1 MKTRFLQQLNRDVS
15 CVGLGTMV
23 FSSAPRQDAFEM
35 LDAWQEAGGN
45 LLDAAEVYGSEPAI
59 ADWFEARGN
68 RDEIVLLDKACIDLN
83 EIAPD
88 GMRRGA
94 AGNLERT
101 RTDYID
107 IWMLH
112 RDDLSKPME
121 AIVETANELISL
133 GKIRAWGG
141 SNWTTRRIIEANE
154 CAEKRGL
161 VGMIGS
167 SENVSLA
174 VPNVPRWPGVR
185 SLDADDIAWRRETQF
200 PVFSW
205 SAQAGGF
212 FSGRFSPGDRSDSDM
227 VRVYYSDENFAK
239 LERARQLAAEKGVSA
254 IQIALAYL
262 LALDF
267 AVYPLVGPRNMAEL
281 RSCIEGEAVQ
291 LTPAEASWL
300 SLEQNER

>member
-23 FSSAPRQDAFEM
+23 FRTAPRQDAFEM
-35 LDAWQEAGGN
+35 LDAWQAAGGN
-45 LLDAAEVYGSEPAI
+45 LLDAAEVYGSEPAL

-68 RDEIVLLDKACIDLN
+68 RGEIILLDKACIDLN
-83 EIAPD
+83 EITPD
-88 GMRRGA
+88 GMRRGI
-94 AGNLERT
+94 AGNLERV
-101 RTDYID
+101 RTDFID

-112 RDDLSKPME
+112 RDDPSKPIE
-121 AIVETANELISL
+121 TIVETANEQIDL

-141 SNWTTRRIIEANE
+141 SNWTTRRVIEANE
-154 CAEKRGL
+154 CADKRGL
-161 VGMIGS
+161 IGMIGS

-174 VPNVPRWPGVR
+174 VPNVPRWGGVR

-212 FSGRFSPGDRSDSDM
+212 LSGQFSPDDRSDGEM

-239 LERARQLAAEKGVSA
+239 LERARQLGAEKGVSA

-267 AVYPLVGPRNMAEL
+267 AVYPLVGPRNTAEL
-281 RSCIEGEAVQ
+281 RSCIEAEKVQ
-291 LTPAEASWL
+291 LTPAEAAWL
-300 SLEQNER
+300 SLERGSR

>member
-1 MKTRFLQQLNRDVS
+1 MKTRFLQQLNRGVS
-15 CVGLGTMV
+15 IVGLGTMV
-23 FSSAPRQDAFEM
+23 FRTAPRQDAFEM
-35 LDAWQEAGGN
+35 LDAWREAGGN
-45 LLDAAEVYGSEPAI
+45 LLDAAEVYGSEPAL

-68 RDEIVLLDKACIDLN
+68 RDEIVLLNKACIDLN
-83 EIAPD
+83 EITPD
-88 GMRRGA
+88 GIRRGV

-112 RDDLSKPME
+112 RDDPSKPIEMV
-121 AIVETANELISL
+121 VESANEQIDL
-133 GKIRAWGG
+133 GNIRAWGG

-154 CAEKRGL
+154 CADKRGL
-161 VGMIGS
+161 IGMIGS

-174 VPNVPRWPGVR
+174 VPNEPRWGGVR

-212 FSGRFSPGDRSDSDM
+212 FGGQFSPDDRSNGEM
-227 VRVYYSDENFAK
+227 VRVYYSDDNFAK
-239 LERARQLAAEKGVSA
+239 LERARQLGDEKGVSA

-262 LALDF
+262 LALDV

-281 RSCIEGEAVQ
+281 SSCIEGEAVP
-291 LTPAEASWL
+291 LTRAEAAWL
-300 SLEQNER
+300 SLEQNDR